1 MKKTDLINELFK
13 AKVISIIG
21 AKKIEEIIQDI
32 RKSLEN
38 YVEVNEDVE
47 DVEDDYLDLF

>member
-1 MKKTDLINELFK
+1 MKKADLINELFK

-21 AKKIEEIIQDI
+21 AEKIEEIIQDI

-38 YVEVNEDVE
+38 YVEDREDI
-47 DVEDDYLDLF
+47 EDDYSDLF